1 MKTVWDIALNDLRMI
16 FRQKDIWIN
25 ILILPLV
32 IAFFIGFANG
42 AGVQPGTVPDAPDI
56 LLDVIDNDGSALS
69 SQFLDALRAANVN
82 FVLCPLDNDA
92 ADRCQLDGAPF
103 DAALAEARLRN
114 QVALALLDIPAGFGA
129 SLQSGQNVT
138 LGYRSN
144 ENASAPSYILQA
156 VQATVQQFSAA
167 LVAERV
173 GRDAL
178 ANTPGL
184 GLDEAEQNALA
195 TDIRQRA
202 SDLLTA
208 QPPVVNEV
216 VSTAGGDAVT
226 PSSGGFSQSIPGM
239 ATMYVMFAVFPV
251 AVALMAERKQGTLQ
265 RMVTMPIARWQILG
279 GKLLARFIM
288 GMLQYGIV
296 FFGGLLL
303 FPLIFNA
310 FFGMNTQISFGNDL
324 PALLLTMVVYTLCV
338 TALTLLLT
346 TFLKNEAQAGAL
358 TLLLTLT
365 LAPLGGAWWPLEIV
379 PDWMRTLGHISPV
392 AWAMNSYSELI
403 FFNGSLLTV
412 LPFIGVLAAAA
423 AVFFAIGVARFR
435 YE

>member
-1 MKTVWDIALNDLRMI
+1 MRTVWEIALNDLRMI
-16 FRQKDIWIN
+16 FREKDIWIN

-32 IAFFIGFANG
+32 IAFFVGFANG
-42 AGVQPGTVPDAPDI
+42 AGAQPGTAPDAPDI
-56 LLDVIDNDGSALS
+56 LLDVIDNDSSTLSA
-69 SQFLDALRAANVN
+69 QFLDAVRVANVN
-82 FVLCPLDNDA
+82 FVLCPADNDDT
-92 ADRCQLDGAPF
+92 DRCQLDGATF
-103 DAALAEARLRN
+103 DAALAESRLRD
-114 QVALALLDIPAGFGA
+114 QVALALIELPAGFGA
-129 SLQSGQNVT
+129 SLQAGQNVT

-156 VQATVQQFSAA
+156 VQATVQQFGAA

-178 ANTPGL
+178 ANTPSL
-184 GLDEAEQNALA
+184 PVDEAEREALA
-195 TDIRQRA
+195 ADIRQRA
-202 SDLLTA
+202 SDLLAA

-216 VSTAGGDAVT
+216 VSTTAGAAVT

-251 AVALMAERKQGTLQ
+251 AVALMTERKQGTLQ
-265 RMVTMPIARWQILG
+265 RMVTMPVARWQILG

-296 FFGGLLL
+296 FFGGALL
-303 FPLIFNA
+303 FPLIFSN
-310 FFGMNTQISFGNDL
+310 FFGMNTAVSFGNDL
-324 PALLLTMVVYTLCV
+324 PALLLTMVVYTLCI

-379 PDWMRTLGHISPV
+379 PEWMRTLGHISPV

-403 FFNGSLLTV
+403 FFNGTLLTV

-423 AVFFAIGVARFR
+423 AVFFVLGVARFR